1 MSFRLPTA
9 LPAACLLTRRTTERM
24 FTTEIIFSN
33 VSVEC
38 SLLFGETDVAISFFI
53 FFLFANFVVSLP
65 ANLCMILSIC
75 GGSTEVVMAEIHHL
89 SLAVCEMLYCVGLP
103 AQLYCLIACIGSDW
117 SLPRQLYS
125 LGQLQLGLVW
135 IGRPIFQSCI
145 CVERYIAV
153 VYPLVY
159 IR

>member
-1 MSFRLPTA
+1 MFSF
-9 LPAACLLTRRTTERM
+9 EG
-24 FTTEIIFSN
+24 IFSN

-38 SLLFGETDVAISFFI
+38 SPFFRDTDVTISFFI
-53 FFLFANFVVSLP
+53 FFLVANFVVGLP
-65 ANLCMILSIC
+65 ANLCTILSIC
-75 GGSTEVVMAEIHHL
+75 GGTTEVLMAEIHHL
-89 SLAVCEMLYCVGLP
+89 SLAVCEMLHCLGLP
-103 AQLYCLIACIGSDW
+103 TQLCCLIACNWTDW
-117 SLPRQLYS
+117 SLPHQLYS
-125 LGQLQLGLVW
+125 LGKLQIGLVW